1 MNSKQ
6 WLFKLFDSTDIDKT
20 NLQEEQ
26 EGECC
31 LEVWD
36 QLPYSPP
43 GSRIYGISAVPRQT
57 CLPTQS
63 PQVSKETVLRS
74 SGVGGG
80 VRRRSAVREGE
91 SQGSKLLLDVI
102 QVLRDCYQDIF
113 WFGWRDEIKELT

>member
-57 CLPTQS
+57 RLPTQS
-63 PQVSKETVLRS
+63 PQVQRNGAKE
-74 SGVGGG
+74 
-80 VRRRSAVREGE
+80 
-91 SQGSKLLLDVI
+91 
-102 QVLRDCYQDIF
+102 
-113 WFGWRDEIKELT
+113 